1 MRSSR
6 SFRLWITVC
15 VLALAPQIAL
25 AQQAR
30 KAGVVTALKG
40 QVAVA
45 RAPLPGPAPLNFKDD
60 VFYQDRVTT
69 ERDSSVRLLLGGKA
83 LVTVRELS
91 DFRIQEEPNKAT
103 ITLGLG
109 RMALEVI
116 KRLMAPGEEIEV
128 RTPNAIAAIRG
139 SFILWDVTPDRT
151 VVISLTP
158 STHTAGGIT
167 YHVAPNEMWT
177 FPRGQ
182 LPTHRTLTPAEVQ
195 SIVAEYVG
203 GIPPLYGDRVL
214 DSLFSQISAGQ
225 TQTALDT
232 LQSLTWGDSGLV
244 GPPAPPPPPADPS
257 TLCVNCRATMDG
269 AASLNSR
276 PSGGTQ
282 PQTTPPINSRI
293 SRTD

>member
-1 MRSSR
+1 MCSARG
-6 SFRLWITVC
+6 FRLWVTVC
-15 VLALAPQIAL
+15 VLALAPQLAL
-25 AQQAR
+25 AQQER

-45 RAPLPGPAPLNFKDD
+45 RATLPRPAPLNFKDD

-69 ERDSSVRLLLGGKA
+69 ERDSIARLLLGGKA
-83 LVTVRELS
+83 LVTIRELS
-91 DFRIQEEPNKAT
+91 DFSIQEQPNKAT
-103 ITLGLG
+103 INLGLG

-116 KRLMAPGEEIEV
+116 KRLMGPGEEIEV

-151 VVISLTP
+151 IVISLTP

-182 LPTHRTLTPAEVQ
+182 LPTHQILTPAEVQ
-195 SIVAEYVG
+195 SFVTQFVG
-203 GIPPLYGDRVL
+203 GLPTLYGDKVL
-214 DSLFSQISAGQ
+214 DSLFSQISADQ

-232 LQSLTWGDSGLV
+232 FQGFPWGDL
-244 GPPAPPPPPADPS
+244 GPGGPPSPLPAPPNGS
-257 TLCVNCRATMDG
+257 SLCVNCQATQD
-269 AASLNSR
+269 AAIGLKNK

-282 PQTTPPINSRI
+282 PQTTILRL
-293 SRTD
+293 TD